1 MSEAN
6 KELVRRYYQVTSGD
20 LAGKVPLRGIEDIVA
35 ADFVDHHFPPNLPP
49 GPTGVCTFFNDV
61 LGAFSEREIAID
73 ELVAEGDRVVCKFAL
88 LANHTAE
95 FAGIPATGRHISCAA
110 YSTFRI
116 ADGKLAEAWE
126 LADLFGL
133 FQQLQAQEPAV
144 A

>member
-6 KELVRRYYQVTSGD
+6 KDLVRRYYQVTSGD
-20 LAGKVPLRGIEDIVA
+20 LAGIEDIVT
-35 ADFVDHHFPPNLPP
+35 ADFVDHHFPPTLPP
-49 GPTGVCTFFNDV
+49 GPAGVRIFFTEV
-61 LGAFSEREIAID
+61 LGAFSEREIVID

-88 LANHTAE
+88 EAKHTSE
-95 FAGIPATGRHISCAA
+95 FAGIPATGRHITCAA

-116 ADGKLAEAWE
+116 AEGKLAEGWE

-133 FQQLQAQEPAV
+133 FQQLQAPEPAV